1 MVDKE
6 KNNVHN
12 SSEVL
17 SLKKQIQVIIEK
29 KDKLIKILRCNYT
42 NEILNGNQKE

>member
-29 KDKLIKILRCNYT
+29 KDTLIKVLQCNYT
-42 NEILNGNQKE
+42 NEIVNGS